1 VSALAEV
8 PGPSALGGGRRRS
21 WELLVLLAGQ
31 EWRRSWFGTALG
43 PLWVVCRPLLLF
55 AILLV
60 VFTKAFRLPAD
71 VEHYPV
77 LLLLGIVLF
86 GFFQEATTGAVN
98 SIVAQEQVVRKT
110 QFPRAV
116 IPLALVLKAGLDLAA
131 NLTVVAVFAV
141 ASGVEVRWTWLL
153 LPVLVLALAGLT
165 AAVSLLV
172 AALQP
177 RHRDT
182 AILWGVAVTAL
193 FYATPVLYPLEVL
206 GEGLRQVLVLNPLAP
221 VFAQARV
228 WLIDAGAPGPA
239 ELAGGGARLL
249 VPAALYALTC
259 LLAWR
264 VFRREAPRVAEA
276 L

>member
-8 PGPSALGGGRRRS
+8 PGPSAPAAGRRRA
-21 WELLVLLAGQ
+21 WELLLLLARQ
-31 EWRRSWFGTALG
+31 EFRRSWFGTALG

-55 AILLV
+55 AVLLA
-60 VFTKAFRLPAD
+60 VFTQAFRLPAS

-86 GFFQEATTGAVN
+86 GFFQEATTGAVG

-116 IPLALVLKAGLDLAA
+116 IPLAHVLTAGLNLTA
-131 NLTVVAVFAV
+131 NLLVVAVFAL
-141 ASGVEVRWTWLL
+141 ASGVQARWTWLL
-153 LPVLVLALAGLT
+153 APVLVLGLAGIT
-165 AAVSLLV
+165 AAVALLV

-177 RHRDT
+177 RFRDT

-193 FYATPVLYPLEVL
+193 FYGTPVLYPLEVVSQRL
-206 GEGLRQVLVLNPLAP
+206 QDVLVLNPLAP
-221 VFAQARV
+221 LLVQARA
-228 WLIDAGAPGPA
+228 WLVDAEAPSA
-239 ELAGGGARLL
+239 VDVAGWGLL
-249 VPAALYALTC
+249 VPAALYVLTC
-259 LLAWR
+259 LVAVR